1 MSLYWNYWKFIMIL
15 VDLNQV
21 LLAGLMA
28 QIANQKNVKLEES
41 LIRHMILNIIRS
53 HLKNFR
59 KEYGE
64 VVLCS
69 DNRKYWRK
77 EFFPFYKAGRKK
89 SRKNSDLDWHLIF
102 DMLAKFKVELK
113 ENFPYKVIDV
123 EGAEADDIIGTLVPR
138 HIMNENILIISSD
151 GDFLQLQMYNGRSK
165 YTVKQYNPTQKKF
178 LISENP
184 LDELKQKIITGDK
197 GDGIPNILSPSD
209 TFVREIR
216 QKVMTEAKLTKFMS
230 EHYTEYDENSKIGF
244 TRNQTL
250 IDLRNIPGVIQS
262 EIINKYEETVPV
274 KGKLLDYFIAN
285 KLFNLMEV
293 IEEF

>member
-1 MSLYWNYWKFIMIL
+1 MIL

-28 QIANQKNVKLEES
+28 QISNQKGVKLEEG
-41 LIRHMILNIIRS
+41 LIRHMILNIIRT

-89 SRKNSDLDWHLIF
+89 SREKSDLDWHLIF

-138 HIMNENILIISSD
+138 HIMHENILIISSD
-151 GDFLQLQMYNGRSK
+151 GDFLQLQQYNGRSK
-165 YTVKQYNPTQKKF
+165 FTVKQYNPAQKKF
-178 LISENP
+178 IVSEKP
-184 LDELKQKIITGDK
+184 LDELKEKIIRGDK
-197 GDGIPNILSPSD
+197 GDGIPNVLSASD
-209 TFVREIR
+209 CFVRDIR
-216 QKVMTEAKLTKFMS
+216 QTPISKSKLEKLMEKNYGDWEDEKAKV
-230 EHYTEYDENSKIGF
+230 GF
-244 TRNQTL
+244 SRNQTL
-250 IDLRNIPGVIQS
+250 IDLRNIPGDIQS
-262 EIINKYEETVPV
+262 KIINTYDETVPV
-274 KGKLLDYFIAN
+274 AKGKILDYLIAN
-285 KLFNLMEV
+285 KLKNLIDV

>member
-1 MSLYWNYWKFIMIL
+1 MIL

-102 DMLAKFKVELK
+102 DMLAKFKVELR

-138 HIMNENILIISSD
+138 HIMHENILIISSD

-165 YTVKQYNPTQKKF
+165 YNVKQYNPTQKKF

-184 LDELKQKIITGDK
+184 MDELKQKIINGDK

-230 EHYTEYDENSKIGF
+230 QNYGDYDDENARIGF
-244 TRNQTL
+244 SRNQTL
-250 IDLRNIPGVIQS
+250 IDLRNIPDDIQS
-262 EIINKYEETVPV
+262 KIINTYEETVPV

>member
-1 MSLYWNYWKFIMIL
+1 MIL

-28 QIANQKNVKLEES
+28 QIANTKNVKLEES

-165 YTVKQYNPTQKKF
+165 YSVKQYNPTQKKF

-250 IDLRNIPGVIQS
+250 IDLRNIPGEIQS
-262 EIINKYEETVPV
+262 EIINNYEETVPV